1 MIRACCA
8 PWLVWGKLHQVW
20 YVCLQTQQHLPNV
33 KSKGTFDAMRSIV
46 KADGIAGLYR
56 GFGANALS
64 LIAGQVYITTLEFL
78 KGLQPADRPESVR
91 TLFAAAAAGM
101 CSQVVANPIDVVSQT
116 IMAGSGA
123 AAPAASEPK
132 AAGRASASS
141 TTPSSAQNQR
151 GAIGRVLRSVLAKDG
166 VRGLYRG
173 YWASIAQNV
182 PSSGI
187 WWTAYGLIRNT
198 GYGLVPKDAPQ
209 ERRAWLQRAVETLS
223 GFSAGACTAV
233 LGCPLDVVR
242 VRVQVR
248 GTAVGETVKSL
259 LAQEGIGGFWKGV
272 GARFWMLAPNGAVII
287 SAYELVKRLALRDE
301 LREEFNTPNPM
312 SWA

>member
-1 MIRACCA
+1 
-8 PWLVWGKLHQVW
+8 
-20 YVCLQTQQHLPNV
+20 
-33 KSKGTFDAMRSIV
+33 MRSIV

-78 KGLQPADRPESVR
+78 KGIQPAERPESVR

-123 AAPAASEPK
+123 AAAPAGTDKAAPAGSAAS
-132 AAGRASASS
+132 SS
-141 TTPSSAQNQR
+141 SSQR

-198 GYGLVPKDAPQ
+198 GYGLVPKDASQ
-209 ERRAWLQRAVETLS
+209 DKRAWMQRAVETLS

-248 GTAVGETVKSL
+248 GTAVGETIKSL
-259 LAQEGIGGFWKGV
+259 MAQEGIGGFWKGV

-287 SAYELVKRLALRDE
+287 SSYELVKRLALREE
-301 LREEFNTPNPM
+301 LREEFNTPHPM
-312 SWA
+312 STWR

>member
-1 MIRACCA
+1 
-8 PWLVWGKLHQVW
+8 
-20 YVCLQTQQHLPNV
+20 
-33 KSKGTFDAMRSIV
+33 MRSIV

-78 KGLQPADRPESVR
+78 KGMQPADRPESVR

-123 AAPAASEPK
+123 AAPAASSSTNG
-132 AAGRASASS
+132 AASS
-141 TTPSSAQNQR
+141 TASTVSASHSQR

-198 GYGLVPKDAPQ
+198 GYGMVPKDTSQ
-209 ERRAWLQRAVETLS
+209 ENRAWMQRAVETLS

-248 GTAVGETVKSL
+248 GTSVRETVSTL
-259 LAQEGIGGFWKGV
+259 LAQEGVGGFWKGV

-287 SAYELVKRLALRDE
+287 SSYELVKRLALREE
-301 LREEFNTPNPM
+301 LREEFNTPHPM
-312 SWA
+312 SSW